1 MSKPAPKKNKGGRP
15 KGSGAIV
22 LTEEQKKMAGQ
33 LAAVG
38 CNLDQ
43 IAAMLGID
51 PATLDRIIE
60 RDSTVSAAISKGRGS
75 GISKVAATA
84 YQMAVSG
91 KVPAMTIFF
100 LKTRARW
107 AEARDE
113 NVVEGAEGSNEFTL
127 NYRDK

>member
-1 MSKPAPKKNKGGRP
+1 MSRPAPKKKTGRP
-15 KGSGAIV
+15 KGSGFK
-22 LTEEQKKMAGQ
+22 LTEDQKKLAGQ
-33 LAAVG
+33 LAGVG

-43 IAAMLGID
+43 IAAMLD
-51 PATLDRIIE
+51 MAPATLDALIAK
-60 RDSTVSAAISKGRGS
+60 DPSVSQAISKGRGS

-91 KVPAMTIFF
+91 KQPAMTIFF

-113 NVVEGAEGSNEFTL
+113 NVADSDEKDNSFEL
-127 NYRDK
+127 NYRP